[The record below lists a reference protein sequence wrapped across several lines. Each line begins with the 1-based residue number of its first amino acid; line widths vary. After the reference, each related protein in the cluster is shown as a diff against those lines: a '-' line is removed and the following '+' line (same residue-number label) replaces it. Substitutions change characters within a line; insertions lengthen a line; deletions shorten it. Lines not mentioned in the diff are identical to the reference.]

1 MELVHEIRAKLVLN
15 WGKKHVIHQKLANF
29 MKKKNIVHRFE
40 GLIFGYKCV
49 FYKPENNAIDSIEF
63 NFEGL

>member
-1 MELVHEIRAKLVLN
+1 
-15 WGKKHVIHQKLANF
+15 

-49 FYKPENNAIDSIEF
+49 FYKPENNAIDYSIEF